1 MSSFARQAAHKLQ
14 ISSGIT
20 FSVSNLV
27 AFVYPKEL
35 ATHFLYTASDGEVK
49 KMLHYIGKRLWQ
61 LIPVLL
67 GMTFVVFMIIRAIP
81 GDPAQVIL
89 GQQASESA
97 ILALRTKL
105 GLDNPWYIQYF
116 DYLMGLFKGDLGES
130 MRTMNPVS
138 DEIWGYLAATFEL
151 SLFAILIAI
160 IVGVNAGIIS
170 AWFQNSWFDYTAMI
184 LALVG
189 VSMPIFWLGLM
200 LQYIFGIELGI
211 LPTTG
216 REEVRT
222 PVESITNLYVLD
234 TILQGRFDQL
244 STVLKHLVLP
254 GIALATIPMA
264 IIARMTRS
272 SMLEVMRSDYVRTA
286 RAKGQ
291 KMFWVVYKHALKN
304 AIIPVLTIIG
314 LQMGMLLGG
323 AILTETIFGWPGV
336 GRYIYEA
343 INFRD
348 YPVIQSG
355 ILVVAFIFVMINL
368 VIDVLYSLIDPR
380 IKYD

>member
-1 MSSFARQAAHKLQ
+1 M
-14 ISSGIT
+14 
-20 FSVSNLV
+20 VN
-27 AFVYPKEL
+27 
-35 ATHFLYTASDGEVK
+35 
-49 KMLHYIGKRLWQ
+49 YIGRRLLQ

-89 GQQASESA
+89 GQLASKEA
-97 ILALRTKL
+97 VEALRAKL

-116 DYLMGLFKGDLGES
+116 EYLGGLFQGNLGES
-130 MRTMNPVS
+130 LRTSQPVA
-138 DEIWGYLAATFEL
+138 DEVWPYLAATFEL
-151 SLFAILIAI
+151 AFFAILIAVI
-160 IVGVNAGIIS
+160 IGVNAGIIS
-170 AWFQNSWFDYTAMI
+170 AWFQNSWFDYTAMV

-200 LQYIFGIELGI
+200 EQWIFAIELGW
-211 LPTTG
+211 LPTSG
-216 REEVRT
+216 REDVRNPISPQT
-222 PVESITNLYVLD
+222 GFYILD
-234 TILQGRFDQL
+234 TIMQGRFDQL
-244 STVLKHLVLP
+244 GQVLRHLILP

-272 SMLEVMRSDYVRTA
+272 SMLEVMRSDYIRTA

-304 AIIPVLTIIG
+304 AVIPVLTVIG
-314 LQMGMLLGG
+314 LQMGLLLGG
-323 AILTETIFGWPGV
+323 AILTETIFSWPGI
-336 GRYIYEA
+336 GRYVYEA
-343 INFRD
+343 IQFRD

-355 ILVVAFIFVMINL
+355 ILIIAFIFVMINL
-368 VIDVLYSLIDPR
+368 IVDILYGLIDPR

>member
-1 MSSFARQAAHKLQ
+1 
-14 ISSGIT
+14 
-20 FSVSNLV
+20 
-27 AFVYPKEL
+27 
-35 ATHFLYTASDGEVK
+35 
-49 KMLHYIGKRLWQ
+49 MLHYIGQRLLQ

-67 GMTFVVFMIIRAIP
+67 GMTFIVFMIIRAIP

-89 GQQASESA
+89 GQQASEEA
-97 ILALRTKL
+97 IKSLRTSL

-116 DYLMGLFKGDLGES
+116 DYLKGLVTGDMGES
-130 MRTMNPVS
+130 LRTRSPVS
-138 DEIWGYLAATFEL
+138 EEIWPYLAATFEL
-151 SLFAILIAI
+151 SLFAIIIAVVI
-160 IVGVNAGIIS
+160 GINAGIIS
-170 AWFQNSWFDYTAMI
+170 AWFQNSWFDYLAMI
-184 LALVG
+184 LALIG

-200 LQYIFGIELGI
+200 NQWIFSIELGI

-216 REEVRT
+216 RENVRD
-222 PVESITNLYVLD
+222 PIDNITNFYVLD
-234 TILQGRFDQL
+234 TLIQGDFNQL
-244 STVLKHLVLP
+244 ATVLKHLVLP
-254 GIALATIPMA
+254 GTALATIPMA

-286 RAKGQ
+286 RAKGV

-314 LQMGMLLGG
+314 LQMGLLLGG
-323 AILTETIFGWPGV
+323 AILTETIFGWPGI

-343 INFRD
+343 IGFRD

-368 VIDVLYSLIDPR
+368 IVDLLYGLVDPR